1 MITKLRMFLLIALTI
16 LLSSIPHGSSYAF
29 DMQRAQANYQAIITG
44 QKTIGSLPEEQQT
57 EVYLL
62 MQALRNSAPSGA
74 SSDCEDAW
82 DNASSS
88 ASDVA
93 SYAKRLIRCVEG
105 GDYHDDCYS
114 EFRRVKS
121 AHSDYES
128 AASEVGSY
136 CN

>member
-1 MITKLRMFLLIALTI
+1 M
-16 LLSSIPHGSSYAF
+16 
-29 DMQRAQANYQAIITG
+29 
-44 QKTIGSLPEEQQT
+44 
-57 EVYLL
+57 L
-62 MQALRNSAPSGA
+62 MQALKSQAPSDA
-74 SSDCEDAW
+74 SSDCRDAW
-82 DNASSS
+82 DNADSY

-93 SYAKRLIRCVEG
+93 SYAKRLVRCVES

-128 AASEVGSY
+128 AASEVSSY

>member
-1 MITKLRMFLLIALTI
+1 MFKFFLLVTLF
-16 LLSSIPHGSSYAF
+16 LFLVSIPDGPSHAF
-29 DMQRAQANYQAIITG
+29 DMQRAQSNYRAIITG
-44 QKTIGSLPEEQQT
+44 QKTIRSLPKEQQT
-57 EVYLL
+57 EVYIL
-62 MQALRNSAPSGA
+62 MKMIRGSAPSNA
-74 SSDCEDAW
+74 SSDCKDAW

-128 AASEVGSY
+128 AASGVSSY